1 MHIITA
7 KIKVFQK
14 PQAFLTII
22 MINEAIKKQ
31 TEDNYY
37 ICNNYISNNG
47 HKSGHTRIKQ
57 ILCIRQIIKSPAIKK
72 LLTI

>member
-31 TEDNYY
+31 TEDN
-37 ICNNYISNNG
+37 G

-57 ILCIRQIIKSPAIKK
+57 I
-72 LLTI
+72 

>member
-37 ICNNYISNNG
+37 GNYIQSYSLKPL
-47 HKSGHTRIKQ
+47 KSYKFA
-57 ILCIRQIIKSPAIKK
+57 K
-72 LLTI
+72 

>member
-31 TEDNYY
+31 TEDNYF
-37 ICNNYISNNG
+37 CNNYISNNG

-57 ILCIRQIIKSPAIKK
+57 I
-72 LLTI
+72 

>member
-37 ICNNYISNNG
+37 ICNN
-47 HKSGHTRIKQ
+47 
-57 ILCIRQIIKSPAIKK
+57 C
-72 LLTI
+72 LLYTSDAADE

>member
-37 ICNNYISNNG
+37 ICN
-47 HKSGHTRIKQ
+47 
-57 ILCIRQIIKSPAIKK
+57 KK
-72 LLTI
+72 LRKECNLLELSVG

>member
-22 MINEAIKKQ
+22 IINKAIKTQ
-31 TEDNYY
+31 TEDNYYDYKYNYY
-37 ICNNYISNNG
+37 ICNNYTYNNDYESN
-47 HKSGHTRIKQ
+47 R
-57 ILCIRQIIKSPAIKK
+57 
-72 LLTI
+72 

>member
-37 ICNNYISNNG
+37 IHN
-47 HKSGHTRIKQ
+47 KQ
-57 ILCIRQIIKSPAIKK
+57 TDILKMKIKSK
-72 LLTI
+72 

>member
-37 ICNNYISNNG
+37 ICNKMHLYYGDNRNDESFCRG
-47 HKSGHTRIKQ
+47 
-57 ILCIRQIIKSPAIKK
+57 
-72 LLTI
+72 

>member
-47 HKSGHTRIKQ
+47 HKSGNTRIKQ
-57 ILCIRQIIKSPAIKK
+57 I
-72 LLTI
+72 

>member
-37 ICNNYISNNG
+37 ICNKFNLSKIVYIM
-47 HKSGHTRIKQ
+47 I
-57 ILCIRQIIKSPAIKK
+57 
-72 LLTI
+72 

>member
-31 TEDNYY
+31 T
-37 ICNNYISNNG
+37 G
-47 HKSGHTRIKQ
+47 PLGW
-57 ILCIRQIIKSPAIKK
+57 L
-72 LLTI
+72 

>member
-47 HKSGHTRIKQ
+47 NKSGHTRIKQ
-57 ILCIRQIIKSPAIKK
+57 I
-72 LLTI
+72 

>member
-37 ICNNYISNNG
+37 ICN
-47 HKSGHTRIKQ
+47 KQ
-57 ILCIRQIIKSPAIKK
+57 TDILKMKIKSK
-72 LLTI
+72 

>member
-37 ICNNYISNNG
+37 IFN
-47 HKSGHTRIKQ
+47 KQ
-57 ILCIRQIIKSPAIKK
+57 TDILKMKIKSK
-72 LLTI
+72 

>member
-37 ICNNYISNNG
+37 ICNNYISNHG

-57 ILCIRQIIKSPAIKK
+57 I
-72 LLTI
+72 

>member
-31 TEDNYY
+31 TKHTVSFLYYGYNYY

-57 ILCIRQIIKSPAIKK
+57 I
-72 LLTI
+72 

>member
-37 ICNNYISNNG
+37 ICTNNG

-57 ILCIRQIIKSPAIKK
+57 I
-72 LLTI
+72 

>member
-37 ICNNYISNNG
+37 IANKFNLSKIAYIM
-47 HKSGHTRIKQ
+47 T
-57 ILCIRQIIKSPAIKK
+57 
-72 LLTI
+72 

>member
-37 ICNNYISNNG
+37 ICNKMYLYYIS
-47 HKSGHTRIKQ
+47 
-57 ILCIRQIIKSPAIKK
+57 LCLYSHFFGISRNKIGNIFHFKK
-72 LLTI
+72 